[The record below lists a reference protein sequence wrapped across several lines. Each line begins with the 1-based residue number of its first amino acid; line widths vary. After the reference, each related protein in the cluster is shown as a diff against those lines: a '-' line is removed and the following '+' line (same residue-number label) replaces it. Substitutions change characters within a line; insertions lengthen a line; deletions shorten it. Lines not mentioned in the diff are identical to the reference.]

1 MHTTHRTY
9 AQIAKAIT
17 YFVRHQQEQPG
28 LAELA
33 QEVGVSEF
41 HLQRLFTE
49 WVGVSPKKFLQYL
62 TKERAKQA
70 LRQSTVLD
78 AALSVGLSGVGRLH
92 DLMLT
97 CEGITPGDYKR
108 LGAGL
113 SIRYGIHGSPFGTCL
128 LAMTDRG
135 VCKLAFYD
143 SEKERSTLLH
153 ELEMEWANAQIVH
166 DNSETD
172 AVFDKIFPNRD
183 HPSVSEQRLH
193 LLMKGSPFQL
203 SVWEA
208 LLKVPEGH
216 LVSYADVAVQLGE
229 PSAVRAVASAIARN
243 HLGYLIP
250 CHRVIRQ
257 TGEFNQYR
265 WGASR
270 KLAMIGWEACQ
281 QVIRNQ

>member
-17 YFVRHQQEQPG
+17 YFSRHQFEQPG
-28 LAELA
+28 LSELA
-33 QEVGVSEF
+33 DAIGISEF

-70 LRQSTVLD
+70 LRQSTVMD

-113 SIRYGIHGSPFGTCL
+113 NIRYGLHDSPFGPCL
-128 LAMTDRG
+128 LATTDRG

-143 SEKERSTLLH
+143 TEPEQSLLID
-153 ELEMEWANAQIVH
+153 ELRMEWPKAHIVH
-166 DNSETD
+166 DTGGTN
-172 AVFDKIFPNRD
+172 AVHEKIFPDRD
-183 HPSVSEQRLH
+183 TPNGSGQRLH

-203 SVWEA
+203 RVWEA
-208 LLKVPEGH
+208 LLKVPEGN

-229 PSAVRAVASAIARN
+229 PNAVRAVASAIARN

-257 TGEFNQYR
+257 TGDFNQYR
-265 WGASR
+265 WGAPR
-270 KLAMIGWEACQ
+270 KMAIIGWEASRLAL
-281 QVIRNQ
+281 RNQ

>member
-1 MHTTHRTY
+1 MNTAQRNY
-9 AQIAKAIT
+9 ARIAKAIT
-17 YFVRHQQEQPG
+17 YFSRHQQEQPG
-28 LAELA
+28 LTELA

-113 SIRYGIHGSPFGTCL
+113 NIRYGLHDSPFGPCL
-128 LAMTDRG
+128 LATNDRG

-143 SEKERSTLLH
+143 TEQERSLLID
-153 ELEMEWANAQIVH
+153 ELQMEWPEAQIVH
-166 DNSETD
+166 DTGGTH
-172 AVFDKIFPNRD
+172 AVHEKIFPDRD
-183 HPSVSEQRLH
+183 TPSGSGQRLH

-203 SVWEA
+203 RVWEA
-208 LLKVPEGH
+208 LLKVPEGN

-229 PSAVRAVASAIARN
+229 PNAVRAVASAIARN

-257 TGEFNQYR
+257 TGDFNQYR
-265 WGASR
+265 WGAPR
-270 KLAMIGWEACQ
+270 KMAIIGWEASQ
-281 QVIRNQ
+281 LALRNQ